1 MPRRFDQARP
11 FLALGLALLVWLV
24 LPAVVKRFARL
35 SLYEIQAPV
44 EVSAS
49 YARDL
54 QDYWSQRTRSKNELI
69 EAARDLARL
78 NASYELRL
86 AEDGRL
92 RAEIERLEEILR
104 LPSFGDFRS
113 EPARVVRRDF
123 TAWWQ
128 RLVIRKGRNH
138 GLVPGSPVIFA
149 GGLAGRVTEVHAT
162 TAIVELISSPTL
174 RLAAVFEGDDRPVG
188 FQGGINPPLRPAEAL
203 LEFVPLDVFA
213 TPASPRRL
221 VTSGLGGVYPPGLG
235 LGEVYQLEPSTDGLF
250 KSGRVRLDPRL
261 GRLDEVT
268 VLVPLDPAF
277 PAPVPGRPP
286 EPR

>member
-11 FLALGLALLVWLV
+11 FLALGLALLAWLI
-24 LPAVVKRFARL
+24 LPAVAKRFARL
-35 SLYEIQAPV
+35 SFYEIQAPV

-54 QDYWSQRTRSKNELI
+54 QDFWSQRTRTKNELI
-69 EAARDLARL
+69 EAGRDLARL

-92 RAEIERLEEILR
+92 RAEITRLENILR

-123 TAWWQ
+123 SAWWQ
-128 RLVIRKGRNH
+128 RIVIRKGRNH
-138 GLVPGSPVIFA
+138 GIVPGSPVIFS
-149 GGLAGRVTEVHAT
+149 GGLAGRVTEVYST
-162 TAIVELISSPTL
+162 TSIVELVGSPSF
-174 RLAAVFEGDDRPVG
+174 RLAAVFEGDDRPVS
-188 FQGGINPPLRPAEAL
+188 FQGGINPPLRPAEGL
-203 LEFVPLDVFA
+203 LEYVPLDVFA
-213 TPASPRRL
+213 TPAAPRRL
-221 VTSGLGGVYPPGLG
+221 ITSGLGGVYPPGLA
-235 LGEVYQLEPSTDGLF
+235 LGEVFQLEPSTDGLF

-261 GRLDEVT
+261 GRLNEVT

-277 PAPVPGRPP
+277 PTPTPGRPP
-286 EPR
+286 ESR